1 MPMNSLERQLAK
13 HEGLRLKPYRCTA
26 GKLTIG
32 YGRNLEDNG
41 ITKAEALTMLRN
53 DIANVKAELERL
65 GWWRRLDDTR
75 QDVIA
80 NMAFNIGLTRLL
92 TFKRMIAAIE
102 DADYT
107 KAADEMMDSKWA
119 AQVGSRAVELARKM
133 KGEDNE

>member
-13 HEGLRLKPYRCTA
+13 HEGLRLKPYQCTA

-53 DIANVKAELERL
+53 DIANVKSELERL
-65 GWWRRLDDTR
+65 GWWRRLDDAR

>member
-1 MPMNSLERQLAK
+1 MPMNILERQLVK

-32 YGRNLEDNG
+32 YGRNLDDNG

-102 DADYT
+102 DAEYT